1 MEGTWMEGTWQLSSR
16 NKVIPGMGGLDVG
29 GPGMS
34 GRHGFNF
41 FLTFTVLFSFFMA
54 VPAQAQRAEPADAD
68 CHQWEQ
74 TVTLTYDE

>member
-1 MEGTWMEGTWQLSSR
+1 MEGTWQLSSR

-41 FLTFTVLFSFFMA
+41 FLTFTVLFSFVMA
-54 VPAQAQRAEPADAD
+54 VPARAEVCAVP
-68 CHQWEQ
+68 
-74 TVTLTYDE
+74 DEMLVGRI